1 MYMETK
7 RGHIRECVQVAIG
20 RRWIVV
26 DLDGGDWFKAFAVAG
41 PLFASSLA
49 VSYDVGFSTGQALDF
64 SHFSLLLSTSYS
76 HCKPFFLRWSRPSPL
91 SD

>member
-26 DLDGGDWFKAFAVAG
+26 DLDGGDGLRRLLLPARFSQARLLSATMWG
-41 PLFASSLA
+41 S
-49 VSYDVGFSTGQALDF
+49 STGQALDF
-64 SHFSLLLSTSYS
+64 SHFLSY
-76 HCKPFFLRWSRPSPL
+76 
-91 SD
+91 